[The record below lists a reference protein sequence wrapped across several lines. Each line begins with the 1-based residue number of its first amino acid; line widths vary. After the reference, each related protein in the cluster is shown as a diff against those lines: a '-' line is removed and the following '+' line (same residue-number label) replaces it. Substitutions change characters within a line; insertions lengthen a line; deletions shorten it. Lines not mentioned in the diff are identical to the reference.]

1 MIFKVVHG
9 KKIREVNDSIDAIPE
24 FNSCT
29 DKVMKYI
36 VLMYDYFS
44 PYSRLPFEQR
54 KEQVLISL
62 EYVNKSTIGT
72 FFSRYK
78 SALKKGI
85 AKYIEIQYDEDMES
99 LIAMKAQMAEWRE
112 VLKKNNKTEK
122 EADRAVKIFKDMPSH
137 AKKIKE
143 LEEIVG
149 YREKFE
155 SDEEGTPKTALELY
169 METKRMKDELSS

>member
-9 KKIREVNDSIDAIPE
+9 KKIRDVNESIDAIPE
-24 FNSCT
+24 FQGCS

-36 VLMYDYFS
+36 ILMYDYFS

-62 EYVNKSTIGT
+62 EYVNKSTVGT
-72 FFSRYK
+72 FFSRHK
-78 SALKKGI
+78 TNLSKGT

-99 LIAMKAQMAEWRE
+99 LIAMKSQMSEWRE
-112 VLKKNNKTEK
+112 VLKKKNKTEK

-149 YREKFE
+149 YREKFDA
-155 SDEEGTPKTALELY
+155 DEEGTPKTALELY
-169 METKRMKDELSS
+169 METKKMKDELSS

>member
-24 FNSCT
+24 FKSCS

-62 EYVNKSTIGT
+62 EYINKSTIGT
-72 FFSRYK
+72 FFSRHK
-78 SALKKGI
+78 NVLKKGI
-85 AKYIEIQYDEDMES
+85 SKYVEIQYDEDMES
-99 LIAMKAQMAEWRE
+99 LIAMKAQMDEWRE
-112 VLKKNNKTEK
+112 QLKKKNKTDRE
-122 EADRAVKIFKDMPSH
+122 EDRAIKVFDKMPSH
-137 AKKIKE
+137 AKRIKE

-169 METKRMKDELSS
+169 METKKMKDELSS